1 MEMIATMSGKK
12 ETTIDRQPVLNDDT
26 MQLLETAWP
35 HCGMI
40 QEIIDQLNESGSYA
54 ELRLLTNR
62 LHRLAF
68 RATPK
73 ERIGKPSGLDAWAGG

>member
-1 MEMIATMSGKK
+1 MRRK
-12 ETTIDRQPVLNDDT
+12 ETMIDREPVLARDT

-40 QEIIDQLNESGSYA
+40 QEIIDRLNESGSHV

-62 LHRLAF
+62 LHRLIF

-73 ERIGKPSGLDAWAGG
+73 QEIANPTGLDAWAGG